1 MWTFFRNF
9 RYRRIQ
15 CGEVECRNC
24 SSLDDSWYIPVHTG
38 TYWYVLVQTETKQH
52 TSLDHARSAL
62 LRTLLAR
69 TRPYDGIGTHAHV
82 LTRQLLLSPEAGGV
96 RRGLM
101 APLARA
107 LEVLLA
113 RGDVFVIRN
122 DSLETLSNAFLV
134 SWVDLSLFACAAYI
148 CLTLEGF
155 NV

>member
-1 MWTFFRNF
+1 
-9 RYRRIQ
+9 
-15 CGEVECRNC
+15 
-24 SSLDDSWYIPVHTG
+24 
-38 TYWYVLVQTETKQH
+38 
-52 TSLDHARSAL
+52 
-62 LRTLLAR
+62 
-69 TRPYDGIGTHAHV
+69 
-82 LTRQLLLSPEAGGV
+82 
-96 RRGLM
+96 M

-155 NV
+155 RV